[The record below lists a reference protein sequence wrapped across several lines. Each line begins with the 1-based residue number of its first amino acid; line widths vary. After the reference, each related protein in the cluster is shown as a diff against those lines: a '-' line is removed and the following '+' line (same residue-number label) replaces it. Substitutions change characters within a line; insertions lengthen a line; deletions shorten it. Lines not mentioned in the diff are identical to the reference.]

1 MGETEENWQD
11 CIQKTIALDPDSVT
25 IYQMEVPYNTG
36 IFKEMKIMGQTTAPV
51 ADWKTKRRWVK
62 DAFAAFEQAGYD
74 VASAYT
80 AVKRTKKAKF
90 LYRDM
95 LWAGADLIGVGV
107 ASFSHVGGT
116 HFQNQHDW
124 DPYLAAINRGE
135 LPLYRALTPNPEER
149 MIREFVLQMKLGHV
163 ESAYFHRKFGVD
175 IERRFE
181 EPLQNLKDRGL
192 LATDHGT
199 LLLNRDGLLQVDR
212 LLHDFFLPQ
221 HRTARYA

>member
-1 MGETEENWQD
+1 
-11 CIQKTIALDPDSVT
+11 
-25 IYQMEVPYNTG
+25 
-36 IFKEMKIMGQTTAPV
+36 MGQTTAPV
-51 ADWKTKRRWVK
+51 ADWKTKRRWVSE
-62 DAFAAFEQAGYD
+62 AFSALEEAGYS

-80 AVKRTKKAKF
+80 AVKNTSKAKF
-90 LYRDM
+90 LYRDL

-124 DPYLAAINRGE
+124 DPYLAAIERGE
-135 LPLYRALTPNPEER
+135 LPIYRALTPNPEER

-163 ESAYFHRKFGVD
+163 ESAYFQGKFGVD

-181 EPLQNLKDRGL
+181 EPLQNLKDRGF
-192 LATDHGT
+192 LATDHGA